1 MIIFRIGHGSPLL
14 VTDEVHQ
21 TSTSLGK
28 WAHWTTVLPQ
38 GKETLFI
45 FCAYLRRNVM
55 GASKYIWFFFF
66 FGDQQKRKQ
75 RDVDGERHQHTTNLR
90 HHRFPSP
97 KKKKDADPG
106 SWPKWHGDVSLTD
119 WKGGRWGS
127 TGRHLGDTWRTSYQ
141 LGTEKNKPIEGEW

>member
-28 WAHWTTVLPQ
+28 WTHWTTVLPQ

-45 FCAYLRRNVM
+45 FCAYLRRNAM

-66 FGDQQKRKQ
+66 FVDQQKRKQ
-75 RDVDGERHQHTTNLR
+75 RDVDGARHQHTTNLR

-97 KKKKDADPG
+97 KEEERRWPG
-106 SWPKWHGDVSLTD
+106 KLTQVARGRVTNWLERWPVGIHRASFGWHM
-119 WKGGRWGS
+119 
-127 TGRHLGDTWRTSYQ
+127 TSYQ